1 MDKSEKRGF
10 APKSFLRFTAIE
22 LGPGCE
28 TSNWLVEISYRTP
41 ITLGMIWWHSPLGCY
56 AFFPKPDTIY
66 ETTCLRGIANFC
78 ERQTETQRRMGKAKA
93 G

>member
-10 APKSFLRFTAIE
+10 APKSFLRFTAVE
-22 LGPGCE
+22 LGPRRE
-28 TSNWLVEISYRTP
+28 TFHWLVEIAHGTP

-56 AFFPKPDTIY
+56 AFFANPDTFY
-66 ETTCLRGIANFC
+66 EKTCLRDIANFC
-78 ERQTETQRRMGKAKA
+78 ERQTETQRRREKAKA

>member
-22 LGPGCE
+22 LGPGRE
-28 TSNWLVEISYRTP
+28 TSHWLVEIACGTP
-41 ITLGMIWWHSPLGCY
+41 ITLGMIWWHSPVGCY
-56 AFFPKPDTIY
+56 AFFPKPDTFY
-66 ETTCLRGIANFC
+66 EKTCLRDIANFC
-78 ERQTETQRRMGKAKA
+78 ERQTKIQRRMGNAKA

>member
-28 TSNWLVEISYRTP
+28 TSNWLVEIAYRTP

-66 ETTCLRGIANFC
+66 EKTCLRGIANFC